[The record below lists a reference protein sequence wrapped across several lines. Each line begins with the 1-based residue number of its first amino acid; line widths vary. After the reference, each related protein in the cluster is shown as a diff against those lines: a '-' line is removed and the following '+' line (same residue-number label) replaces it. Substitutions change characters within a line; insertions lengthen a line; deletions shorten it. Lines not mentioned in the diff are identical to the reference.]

1 VQAGREGHQAC
12 GDAVIGDRWH
22 LRDGA
27 KLRGLAITV
36 RRFAVEHGAEPTA
49 QDAISGFDSP
59 DSRWLTV
66 EALRA
71 NAHAR
76 VATDALVEAHDIPG
90 GVRTRQRII
99 GTIELPGCDIVQ
111 EETLS

>member
-1 VQAGREGHQAC
+1 MSS
-12 GDAVIGDRWH
+12 GDRWH
-22 LRDGA
+22 LRDGGEL
-27 KLRGLAITV
+27 KGLTVTV
-36 RRFAVEHGAEPTA
+36 RRFGVEPGAEPKPSDEIELWSA
-49 QDAISGFDSP
+49 D

-76 VATDALVEAHDIPG
+76 VKSRALVSAEDIPG
-90 GVRTRQRII
+90 GVRTRQHLVSM
-99 GTIELPGCDIVQ
+99 GGYPATDIVQ